1 MAASATRPGSVGA
14 ARTAVLVLV
23 GLAALALRLLFI
35 NAEGFKND
43 VASFEAW
50 ALTLAAHPLA
60 EFYGKTSFADYPP
73 GYFYVLWL
81 IGHLYAPFAQSDAA
95 HQYALLKIFVKLPAI
110 VMDFAD
116 AALIYAL
123 VVRFASA
130 RWATAAAAVYLLN
143 PATIFISAYWG
154 QVDSVATAFVLLAL
168 LLILDADRW
177 GPSATYAIVGAWL
190 ALGYSVLIKP
200 QGALIG
206 ALFLAY
212 PFAALDPAVTRRR
225 LAGTALG
232 VAAAVVLAC
241 LLALPFHPGSPL
253 AALQWLFERYRFGSN
268 VYPYNSVNAFNLYSV
283 FRPFW
288 QPDNAPILIGSV
300 SLGAMSVWGVLLVV
314 AAAVLVVARYL
325 QVRTQAAFLEG
336 AMLLAFAFFILA
348 TRMHER
354 YVFNAFVLLIVLM
367 ALGRRF
373 VYGTIVVSL
382 TLLLNLA
389 YSLSY
394 LNVMTNHVAGVDP
407 TMLWPAAHWLSGLN
421 VAAFFA
427 LGYIYLGGT
436 LEGTPAA
443 ERPAP
448 LERDAPAARPW
459 FAPHEGL
466 LGFTRLDHAL
476 AAGLGIASFLI
487 CVAWYWIP
495 GEKIFDEIYYARAG
509 EEYLKHVEL
518 FEWTH
523 PPLTKLLIT
532 LSMLLFGGLHGLGDT
547 SVGWRFLNVVVGAV
561 TVWLLYAFAK
571 RLLGSTLF
579 AAAAAG
585 LLVFD
590 GFHFVQSRIATPEI
604 TVALFSLATLYA
616 FYRYWCAAQVRREP
630 LVPGRFGP
638 RFWLVIAG
646 GIVAAAAF
654 TWLVNLPG
662 GAPSIGARAAAF
674 LYVLAGAYLIA
685 RLAVPRS
692 LPDAGAQTSY
702 AEGTLVVT
710 GRGQPQVTSAI
721 GEAIKTE
728 KQSYED
734 DGLRITY
741 ARNGTMRYA
750 TPEGEAQF
758 SPAGTMETAVGTV
771 VPRDGW
777 LWLGVLALAAAAVGD
792 SKWNG
797 LFDFFVVWGVVAAVT
812 AQRFFKRPAVWG
824 NPYGF
829 PLDLVVVGICFV
841 SATIYALSYIPYF
854 ALGHN
859 LSDLVALQQQMFGY
873 HDNLRATHPYGSSWW
888 QWPLLQRPIS
898 YYYHDFRSG
907 AALQNGAACCV
918 AEILAL
924 PNPAVWWLGLLS
936 VPYIAYLAWRER
948 SKGFALLVTAY
959 LLQWLPWI
967 ATPRVAFEYHFY
979 PNLAIICI
987 ANAALLQR
995 LWRSVRW
1002 GRWAVWAYL
1011 ALVVGLFAYF
1021 YPILAGVQITYDAW
1035 HQRMW
1040 EPITKLIGG
1049 NWI

>member
-1 MAASATRPGSVGA
+1 MAASATRSGSVGA
-14 ARTAVLVLV
+14 TRTAILVLI

-50 ALTLAAHPLA
+50 ALMLASHPLS

-73 GYFYVLWL
+73 GYFYVLL
-81 IGHLYAPFAQSDAA
+81 VVGHLYAPFANTDPQ
-95 HQYALLKIFVKLPAI
+95 HGYPILKILVKLPAI
-110 VMDFAD
+110 LMDFVD
-116 AALIYAL
+116 AGLIYAL
-123 VVRFASA
+123 VVRLRSA
-130 RWATAAAAVYLLN
+130 RWATLAAAVYLLN
-143 PATIFISAYWG
+143 PATIFVSSYWG
-154 QVDSVATAFVLLAL
+154 QVDSVAAGFVLLAL
-168 LLILDADRW
+168 VLVVYAGRW
-177 GPSATYAIVGAWL
+177 GTGAPYAIAGAWL

-200 QGALIG
+200 QGAVIG
-206 ALFLAY
+206 ALLLAY
-212 PFAALDPAVTRRR
+212 PFAVSDPAVRRRR
-225 LAGTALG
+225 LFGTALG
-232 VAAAVVLAC
+232 LAGAVVLAA

-288 QPDNAPILIGSV
+288 QPDNAPIQIGSV
-300 SLGAMSVWGVLLVV
+300 TLGAMYAWGILLVL

-325 QVRTQAAFLEG
+325 QVRTDAALLEG

-367 ALGRRF
+367 AFGRRF
-373 VYGTIVVSL
+373 IYGAIVVSF

-389 YSLSY
+389 YSLTY
-394 LNVMTNHVAGVDP
+394 LNVMNNHVAGVDP
-407 TMLWPAAHWLSGLN
+407 TMLWPSAHWFSALN

-427 LGYIYLGGT
+427 LGYVYLGGT
-436 LEGTPAA
+436 IEGTEAVE
-443 ERPAP
+443 ERIAVK
-448 LERDAPAARPW
+448 ARAW
-459 FAPHEGL
+459 FAPYEGL
-466 LGFTRLDHAL
+466 FTFTRLDHVL
-476 AAGLGIASFLI
+476 AAGLALLSFVL

-509 EEYLKHVEL
+509 EEYLKHIDL

-532 LSMLLFGGLHGLGDT
+532 LSMMLFGGLHGLGDT

-571 RLLGSTLF
+571 RLLGSTFF
-579 AAAAAG
+579 AAAAAAM
-585 LLVFD
+585 LTFD

-616 FYRYWCAAQVRREP
+616 FYRYWVAAQVRRVQI
-630 LVPGRFGP
+630 VPGRFGL
-638 RFWLVIAG
+638 RFWLVIVIG
-646 GIVAAAAF
+646 VAAAAGF

-662 GAPSIGARAAAF
+662 AAPGLGARAAAF
-674 LYVLAGAYLIA
+674 LYVLAGAYLVA
-685 RLAVPRS
+685 RLVVPR
-692 LPDAGAQTSY
+692 LQPDAGVETSY
-702 AEGTLVVT
+702 AEGSRVVT
-710 GRGQPQVTSAI
+710 GRGAALITTAT
-721 GEAIKTE
+721 GEAVKNE
-728 KQSYED
+728 KKQYES
-734 DGLRITY
+734 DGLRVTY
-741 ARNGTMRYA
+741 TRTGAMRYA

-758 SPAGTMETAVGTV
+758 MPEGVMETPVGGV
-771 VPRDGW
+771 VARDGW
-777 LWLGVLALAAAAVGD
+777 VWLGLLALASAAVAD

-812 AQRFFKRPAVWG
+812 AQRFIRRPALWG
-824 NPYGF
+824 NPFGF
-829 PLDLVVVGICFV
+829 PLDVVVVAMCFV
-841 SATIYALSYIPYF
+841 SGTVYAISYIPYF

-859 LSDLVALQQQMFGY
+859 LSDLVGLQQQMFGY
-873 HDNLRATHPYGSSWW
+873 HDNLRATHPYGSTWW
-888 QWPLLQRPIS
+888 QWPLLLRPIS

-936 VPYIAYLAWRER
+936 VPFIAYLAWRER
-948 SKGFALLVTAY
+948 NKGFTLLVAAY
-959 LLQWLPWI
+959 LLQWLPWV

-979 PNLAIICI
+979 PNLAVICLS
-987 ANAALLQR
+987 NAALLQR
-995 LWRSVRW
+995 LWKRVAW

-1011 ALVVGLFAYF
+1011 VLVVGLFAYF
-1021 YPILAGVQITYDAW
+1021 FPLLAGVQISYDAW
-1035 HQRMW
+1035 HERMW
-1040 EPITKLIGG
+1040 EPLTKLIGA